1 MESLPLSYEQKVINV
16 INPKPKSN
24 DERPYLKLANLV
36 KEKRLEK
43 ELSQREF
50 SKILGMSNSYVAH
63 LEGGKIQPF
72 VGTLR
77 SISATLGIPYN
88 KLAILAKYIDEAAFD
103 QITQT
108 NTTRRDNAFS
118 DLTEKEW
125 ISVMD
130 YVDYIRSKREN

>member
-63 LEGGKIQPF
+63 LEGGKIQPS

-88 KLAILAKYIDEAAFD
+88 KLAILAKYID
-103 QITQT
+103 
-108 NTTRRDNAFS
+108 
-118 DLTEKEW
+118 
-125 ISVMD
+125 
-130 YVDYIRSKREN
+130 

>member
-16 INPKPKSN
+16 INPKTKSN
-24 DERPYLKLANLV
+24 DEIPYLKLANLV

-63 LEGGKIQPF
+63 LEGGKIQPS

-77 SISATLGIPYN
+77 SISATLGIPYI
-88 KLAILAKYIDEAAFD
+88 KLAILAKYIDETAFD

-108 NTTRRDNAFS
+108 NSNHRDNAFS